1 MDVVFLAPN
10 IHSLPTGGNI
20 YNRRVLA
27 NLEESAHLELWPV
40 DRAPE
45 DPGSVPEADVV
56 VVDSL
61 LFTHDAALHAL
72 RQAQPE
78 AELVAL
84 VHYLACID
92 PTQSGA
98 SAAHQEHETL
108 ARFDGAITTSRYVRR
123 ALAGAAMDRASIT
136 VVPPGLDSVFR
147 GEAKAGSTRTD
158 GEPVR
163 LLTVAN
169 VLPGKGLRHLLD
181 VLETMTDVRW
191 RWTLVGNESLDEA
204 FAASFR
210 MRVTESP
217 VADRIWLAGS
227 VPEGEMRRV
236 YDAHDVCV
244 VPSRFETCSMSTR
257 EAMAR
262 GLAVVATEVGGLPE
276 NFGPP
281 GTRDEAGC
289 LVNPDD
295 PQALADALRTV
306 ITDAAAR
313 RRLGTAARRRSTTFP
328 SWPETAQTF
337 RTALTAIANRRPV

>member
-1 MDVVFLAPN
+1 MNVVFLAPD

-20 YNRRVLA
+20 YNRRVLE
-27 NLEESAHLELWPV
+27 NLEEAAHVELWPV

-45 DPGSVPEADVV
+45 NPGSVPEADVV

-61 LFTHDAALHAL
+61 LFKHGSALHAL

-78 AELVAL
+78 AALIAL

-92 PTQSGA
+92 PTQSAA
-98 SAAHQEHETL
+98 SAAQREHETL
-108 ARFDGAITTSRYVRR
+108 ARFDGAVTTSRYVRR
-123 ALAGAAMDRASIT
+123 ALAGAGMDRAAIA
-136 VVPPGLDSVFR
+136 VVPPGLDAAFR
-147 GEAKAGSTRTD
+147 EEGEAEAPRAED
-158 GEPVR
+158 EPVR

-169 VLPGKGLRHLLD
+169 VLPGKGLRHLLG
-181 VLETMTDVRW
+181 VLETMTDARW

-210 MRVTESP
+210 ERANGSP
-217 VADRIWLAGS
+217 VADRIRLVGS
-227 VPEGEMRRV
+227 VPEKEMRRV

-262 GLAVVATEVGGLPE
+262 GLAVVATAVGGLPE

-281 GTRDEAGC
+281 GAREEAGC
-289 LVNPDD
+289 LVDPDD
-295 PQALADALRTV
+295 PQALAGALRTV

-328 SWPETAQTF
+328 SWPETARAF
-337 RTALTAIANRRPV
+337 RTALADGRRV